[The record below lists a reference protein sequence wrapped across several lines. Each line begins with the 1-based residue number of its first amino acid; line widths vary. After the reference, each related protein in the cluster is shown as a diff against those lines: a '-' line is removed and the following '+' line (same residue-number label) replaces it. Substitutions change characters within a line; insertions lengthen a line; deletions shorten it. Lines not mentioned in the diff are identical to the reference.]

1 MAEKLQLCIVG
12 GGPAGLTAGLYSSR
26 SRLKTLL
33 IEKGV
38 LGGQIA
44 NADRVD
50 NYPGFPR
57 GISGLELAELI
68 HQQAVSHGLE
78 TLSAEV
84 TRLVPRLGEN
94 IVSTTEGDFTAL
106 AVIIAGG
113 SQFRQLDVPGES
125 EFRGKGVSYCATCDG
140 PLFRDKAV
148 AVVGGGDAAIT
159 DALYLSRF
167 ASSIKVIH
175 RRNKLR
181 AGKLLQEKA
190 RAEPKIEFVW
200 DSVVTEV
207 KGGKLVAELALKNT
221 RSGKT
226 SSLEVGGVF
235 VAIGLVPN
243 TGYLRGVLPLDEQGY
258 IIADGSMATEVAGIF
273 AAGDIRHNSV
283 KQAVVAAGEGAVAAL
298 SAEKFIGSL

>member
-57 GISGLELAELI
+57 GISGLELAGLI

>member
-26 SRLKTLL
+26 SGLKTLL

-57 GISGLELAELI
+57 GIPGLELAGLI
-68 HQQAVSHGLE
+68 HQQAVNYGLE

-94 IVSTTEGDFTAL
+94 VVSTTEGDFTAQ

-113 SQFRQLDVPGES
+113 SQFRQLDVPGEN

-148 AVVGGGDAAIT
+148 AVVGGGDAALT

-181 AGKLLQEKA
+181 ANPLLQEKA

-200 DSVVTEV
+200 DSVVTGI

-221 RSGKT
+221 RSGKA
-226 SSLEVGGVF
+226 SSLAVGGVF

-258 IIADGSMATEVAGIF
+258 IIADELMETKVAGIF
-273 AAGDIRHNSV
+273 AAGDIRHSSV

-298 SAEKFIGSL
+298 SAEKFIGAL